1 MRIYHS
7 NGLKSVTGNTF
18 SAKICVTYKF
28 YSEFSNI

>member
-1 MRIYHS
+1 MHIHHS

-18 SAKICVTYKF
+18 SAKIYVIYKF